1 MDSRRPGDE
10 VSLAYHSLVSLI
22 LQEEL
27 RDYPADDPG
36 PLRVKEKNKAPCEDG
51 ASIFQSSASLFILHL

>member
-10 VSLAYHSLVSLI
+10 VSLAYHSLVSLT

-27 RDYPADDPG
+27 RDYPADDLR
-36 PLRVKEKNKAPCEDG
+36 PLRLKEKNKAPCEDG
-51 ASIFQSSASLFILHL
+51 AGDGSREKEFGKGP